1 MSRDARS
8 NTAKQLHGLGPLGPP
23 PEGNTSCYQ
32 PIDGLTRSPVAM
44 APKTPA
50 EPIVTY
56 FALTR
61 TCNIHLAM
69 SAPPPLQRRH
79 LLLCGVLG
87 GASGRFVCVIAVI
100 VNFKDIRSV
109 SVGLRGCWQP
119 TVSMPIVAERQFAV
133 PHGLASSCCH
143 DSRATARRPRGRG
156 PAQVC
161 RR

>member
-1 MSRDARS
+1 MLVTVSLTCCPNESLHLLKERLPRKVKLLSRDARS

-109 SVGLRGCWQP
+109 RVCETSRLLAAYGLNAYRG
-119 TVSMPIVAERQFAV
+119 
-133 PHGLASSCCH
+133 
-143 DSRATARRPRGRG
+143 
-156 PAQVC
+156 
-161 RR
+161 